1 MASRMGNEA
10 AGAEQMIGTAG
21 DQLQRIATLVR
32 RSLSHFWKAAAVGA
46 VIVAIALGI
55 ALLKRRVYLSEAVVL
70 YRPGID
76 PSALGNVAAGPREDT
91 KEIGARLEELLKA
104 RPRLSKIID
113 KFKLY
118 PQVLSTRGY
127 VEAVDRMRRDILFT
141 VGQGDT
147 FHISFRAGTPRL
159 ARDVTAELA
168 SSLIE
173 QETSLRQEQAEAT
186 LAFLTSETMRLQQE
200 LNRRQ
205 AGVAKFL
212 SANPEFALEEQRDTP
227 GASIRAMRQRMRQGA
242 RSGDVLGVLQRQA
255 SRLRA
260 QLANPDAAVPTAPA
274 DPQLVAAKERA
285 EEDLREATSTLS
297 RNKSNYTAR
306 HPDVIS
312 AEKRVAEAKAA
323 LARVKQAVRTS
334 QRLRAPKK
342 TDAAAKE
349 AMRERLANLERQISS
364 TRRAP
369 KSVTVTTKASDRIVA
384 LETEWQKVNRDARQ
398 ARDAYVKLEERL
410 FKARLSASSE
420 SAKKSAQ
427 LRIVDPAYEPTKPA
441 GIGRTMIV
449 AGGMVVAVFLG
460 GLLMLGLAFVDH
472 RIYDR
477 LDIERVGIASVLVEV
492 PRAGAKDV
500 NVRRLLRPGSKN
512 A

>member
-1 MASRMGNEA
+1 MAPQTGSGPV
-10 AGAEQMIGTAG
+10 GAEQMIGTAG
-21 DQLQRIATLVR
+21 DQLQRVVTLVR
-32 RSLSHFWKAAAVGA
+32 RSFSHFWKAAVLGA
-46 VIVAIALGI
+46 VIVAIALGV

-76 PSALGNVAAGPREDT
+76 PSALGNVTAGPREDT

-104 RPRLSKIID
+104 RPRLSKILD
-113 KFKLY
+113 KFQLY
-118 PQVLSTRGY
+118 PKLLQKRGY
-127 VEAVDRMRRDILFT
+127 VEAVDRMRRDIRFT

-147 FHISFRAGTPRL
+147 FHIAFLADTPLL

-186 LAFLTSETMRLQQE
+186 LAFLTSETKRLQQE

-205 AGVAKFL
+205 AEVAKFL

-227 GASIRAMRQRMRQGA
+227 GASIRAMRQRMRKAAQG
-242 RSGDVLGVLQRQA
+242 GGVLAVLQRQA

-260 QLANPDAAVPTAPA
+260 QLANPDAPVPTAPA
-274 DPQLVAAKERA
+274 DPQLIAAKERA
-285 EEDLREATSTLS
+285 EEDLREATSTLN
-297 RNKSNYTAR
+297 RNKSNYTER
-306 HPDVIS
+306 HPDVIA
-312 AEKRVAEAKAA
+312 AEKRLAQAKAA
-323 LARVKQAVRTS
+323 LARVKEAVRAS

-349 AMRERLANLERQISS
+349 AMKERLADLERQIAN

-384 LETEWQKVNRDARQ
+384 LETQWQKVNRDARQ

-420 SAKKSAQ
+420 STKKSAQ
-427 LRIVDPAYEPTKPA
+427 LRIVDPAFEPTKPA
-441 GIGRTMIV
+441 GLGRTVIV
-449 AGGMVVAVFLG
+449 AGGMVVAAFLG

-477 LDIERVGIASVLVEV
+477 LDIERLGIAPVLVEV
-492 PRAGAKDV
+492 PRAGGEAV
-500 NVRRLLRPGSKN
+500 NVRRLLRPGAKD